1 MSQNK
6 DIVISTPSL
15 LDIEQ
20 VRAKIYIVR
29 GVPVMFD
36 FDLAQCYQVE
46 TRILKQA
53 VRRNIDCF
61 PEDFMFIP
69 TRDEL
74 NSLIY
79 SIGSQF
85 VMLNEKNPFGGYS
98 PYVFTEQGVAMLSA
112 ILRSKAAVATRIQIM
127 RAFVMMHQ
135 FISDGKLQTMEIG
148 ELRARIEKLETMMN
162 SVGANMEG
170 LNEQLQQVYSAIT
183 ALTAQNNEPLPE
195 IGFDA
200 QRYTN

>member
-15 LDIEQ
+15 LDVEQ
-20 VRAKIYIVR
+20 VRAKIYIIH

-36 FDLAQCYQVE
+36 FDLARYYGIE
-46 TRILKQA
+46 TKVLKQA
-53 VRRNIDCF
+53 VNRNMDSF
-61 PEDFMFIP
+61 PEDFMFKLSNNEAN
-69 TRDEL
+69 EL
-74 NSLIY
+74 IFNGRSQIVTPPGY
-79 SIGSQF
+79 NIGAST
-85 VMLNEKNPFGGYS
+85 

-183 ALTAQNNEPLPE
+183 ALTVQNNEPLPE

-200 QRYTN
+200 QRYTK